1 MNEDDAGR
9 VFARAGRWQRAAAEI
24 GLTYSDGMPL
34 DIAFIEYSNDVNEW
48 RLFSPNRDKMAPLP
62 PTWQS
67 VLNGGD
73 VEHVN
78 RTLRSWGYRRATEGW
93 KQDGSRWVVPV
104 QRRERE

>member
-1 MNEDDAGR
+1 
-9 VFARAGRWQRAAAEI
+9 
-24 GLTYSDGMPL
+24 MPL

-62 PTWQS
+62 LGWQS
-67 VLNGGD
+67 VQNGDD

-78 RTLRSWGYRRATEGW
+78 RTLRSWGYSLATEGW
-93 KQDGSRWVVPV
+93 RQDGLQWVVPV